1 MKILN
6 SDELRKIHSLS
17 MQIKLPVSGQATGN
31 RKSKS
36 KGSSV
41 EFSDFREYTPGD
53 DFRRIDWNAYGRFN
67 RLFVKLYMEEREA
80 PVQVF
85 PDMSMSMDYGNPNK
99 FAAACRLAA
108 AVSYISLLS
117 YDSVYINPW
126 NEKVQGVYG
135 PFRTQS
141 AYMQVDNLLAG
152 IKVSG
157 KSNFSGALRSMEWKA
172 GRGISVVITDGL
184 LQEGLEEGLKYLKYK
199 NQDVFLCLLLS
210 REELSPS
217 LNGALKL
224 VDSETGETVE
234 VTVSGALLKKYE
246 ESLKQHLAKIGEMC
260 RKWGVHYAMLPSD
273 MPVDL
278 MLKTMIA

>member
-1 MKILN
+1 MKILDN
-6 SDELRKIHSLS
+6 DDLRKIHALSLQFR
-17 MQIKLPVSGQATGN
+17 MPVSGQASGN

-41 EFSDFREYTPGD
+41 EFSDFREYAPGD

-67 RLFVKLYMEEREA
+67 KLFVKLYMEEREA

-85 PDMSMSMDYGNPNK
+85 PDMSMSMDYGSPNK
-99 FAAACRLAA
+99 FAAALRLAA
-108 AVSYISLLS
+108 AISYVSLLS

-126 NEKVQGVYG
+126 NEKVQGIYG

-141 AYMQVDNLLAG
+141 SYMKVDNLLSGLMA
-152 IKVSG
+152 SG
-157 KSNFSGALRSMEWKA
+157 KSNFSDALRSMEWKA

-184 LQEGLEEGLKYLKYK
+184 LRDGLEEGLKYLKYK
-199 NQDVFLCLLLS
+199 NQDVFLCMLLS
-210 REELSPS
+210 PEELSPP
-217 LNGALKL
+217 LNGAIEL

-234 VTVSGALLKKYE
+234 VTVSNALLKKYE
-246 ESLKQHLAKIGEMC
+246 ESLKQHMAKLQEQC
-260 RKWGVHYAMLPSD
+260 RKWGIHFAMLSSD

-278 MLKTMIA
+278 MLKSVIT

>member
-1 MKILN
+1 MKVLD
-6 SDELRKIHSLS
+6 SVELKKIHSLS

-85 PDMSMSMDYGNPNK
+85 PDISLSMDYGNPNK

-108 AVSYISLLS
+108 GISYISLLS

-126 NEKVQGVYG
+126 NDKVQGTFG

-141 AYMQVDNLLAG
+141 AYAKVDALLAG
-152 IKVSG
+152 LRASG
-157 KSNFSGALRSMEWKA
+157 ASNFSDALKYMEWKA
-172 GRGISVVITDGL
+172 GRGVSVVITDGL
-184 LQEGLEEGLKYLKYK
+184 LKDGLEEGIKYLKYK

-210 REELSPS
+210 PEEMSPA

-224 VDSETGETVE
+224 VDSETGEAIE
-234 VTVSGALLKKYE
+234 VTVSASLLKKYE
-246 ESLKQHLAKIGEMC
+246 ESLRQHLVSLGEQC
-260 RKWGVHYAMLPSD
+260 RKWGVHFTTLTSD

-278 MLKTMIA
+278 MLKSIIT